1 MPNRR
6 PRDPAL
12 PVKRHITF
20 GLIVA
25 GAVAGAVIGIVLT
38 VAGKVVAGAP
48 PATLANYRWN
58 AIAFAAMG
66 ACVTPLVT
74 WSALRRVPL
83 WRAVAEPLLG
93 GVVGAAVG
101 VLLGVGPAF
110 LLLPPL
116 GALAAVARLEY
127 VHREPRRPSLPVGD
141 SSR

>member
-25 GAVAGAVIGIVLT
+25 GAVAGAVICIVLT

-93 GVVGAAVG
+93 GVVGGRYRVHYEAARLSGLGKRRPEELTQGRRLVG
-101 VLLGVGPAF
+101 A
-110 LLLPPL
+110 
-116 GALAAVARLEY
+116 GAL
-127 VHREPRRPSLPVGD
+127 H
-141 SSR
+141 